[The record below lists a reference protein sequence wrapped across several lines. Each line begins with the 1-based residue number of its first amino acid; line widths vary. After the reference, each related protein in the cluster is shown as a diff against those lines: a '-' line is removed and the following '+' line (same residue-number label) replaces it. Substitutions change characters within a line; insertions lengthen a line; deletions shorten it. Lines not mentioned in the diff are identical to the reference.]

1 MESSLT
7 YTGIAALSGI
17 MVTGAMIPGVSV
29 LAVSARSAAFGF
41 AHGVFTS
48 LGIVLGDIVFI
59 LTAIYGLSVLA
70 ELMGNNFILI
80 KYTGGAYLVWL
91 GMALWRSKSRPDTV
105 EENNTSSMVSSFM
118 AGLLVTLGD
127 TKAIFFY
134 LGLFP
139 AFLDLSTISLSDTG
153 IIIVI
158 AVVAVGGPKLVYA
171 YAADR
176 AGKIFQNTRA
186 AKAINIVAGSVM
198 LAAGVSLIATA

>member
-1 MESSLT
+1 
-7 YTGIAALSGI
+7 
-17 MVTGAMIPGVSV
+17 
-29 LAVSARSAAFGF
+29 
-41 AHGVFTS
+41 
-48 LGIVLGDIVFI
+48 
-59 LTAIYGLSVLA
+59 
-70 ELMGNNFILI
+70 
-80 KYTGGAYLVWL
+80 
-91 GMALWRSKSRPDTV
+91 
-105 EENNTSSMVSSFM
+105 M